1 MMGSWPPAV
10 HHLQRGR
17 RQVNNSCHIV
27 QNVQS
32 VHKAQWGLEL
42 FMLQEVEK
50 EKDFPEIITEMG
62 LERWVE
68 GSFSVENASG
78 EDIPGRENSMN

>member
-1 MMGSWPPAV
+1 
-10 HHLQRGR
+10 
-17 RQVNNSCHIV
+17 
-27 QNVQS
+27 
-32 VHKAQWGLEL
+32 
-42 FMLQEVEK
+42 MLQEVEK